1 MTASPVRYFL
11 LVGLHASHALIALV
25 ILVVLGA
32 WMTVTA
38 PGELDSALG
47 LVLFL
52 QMFLASSGLLPPARR
67 GHFDP
72 VLTCATDRLRALT
85 SHWFASILPGAV
97 GWVVLAAIAGLVR
110 SPSVWSAIAGRRAA
124 AFLIVSTLAW
134 SAGFALTRGAAG
146 ALWMAGLLAT
156 VLSRANLI
164 TPRPIGPAASW
175 ITVLHDAAV
184 VTLCPFLLIGNHP
197 DLASGAI
204 ACALCISAVCL
215 LTIWRAAP
223 ALDIYLRDDA

>member
-1 MTASPVRYFL
+1 
-11 LVGLHASHALIALV
+11 
-25 ILVVLGA
+25 
-32 WMTVTA
+32 
-38 PGELDSALG
+38 LG

-72 VLTCATDRLRALT
+72 VLTCATDRLRTLT

-97 GWVVLAAIAGLVR
+97 GWALLVAVGDLVR
-110 SPSVWSAIAGRRAA
+110 SPSVWSATAGRRAA

-134 SAGFALTRGAAG
+134 VAGLALTRGAAG
-146 ALWMAGLLAT
+146 ALWMAGLLAA

-164 TPRPIGPAASW
+164 APRAAGMSASW
-175 ITVLHDAAV
+175 ITVPHDAAV

-197 DLASGAI
+197 DLAPGAI

-215 LTIWRAAP
+215 LTIWRMGP
-223 ALDIYLRDDA
+223 AFDIYLRDGA